1 MLDRYSLIKVES
13 ISDFLLNDKNNI
25 TPIYNA
31 SPTFELPIIDFN
43 LKKIT
48 MTLWGSTSYL
58 SKNKSLAKRLVNL
71 EVSKIKKSN
80 ILLNQ
85 FKYNRCL
92 IPCDGFFF
100 WKKINQKEKIPYY
113 FSFQKDKIMYC
124 IGIKEKYENLTGD
137 SFYYF
142 SFITSISDIQ
152 WRKFT
157 TQIPIIF
164 DSRYLDIWFNRS
176 SSFDKI
182 SSFINPLRFEDFN
195 NFSISPYFE
204 KMSIDDMRV
213 VEPKNNLNQY
223 GNYSLF
229 D

>member
-1 MLDRYSLIKVES
+1 MVDRYSLIKVES
-13 ISDFLLNDKNNI
+13 ISDFLLDDKNNL

-31 SPTFELPIIDFN
+31 SPTFELPIIDLN
-43 LKKIT
+43 LKRIT
-48 MTLWGSTSYL
+48 QTLWGSSSYL

-85 FKYNRCL
+85 FKFNRCL

-100 WKKINQKEKIPYY
+100 WKRINQKEKTPYY
-113 FSFQKDKIMYC
+113 FSFQKDKLMYC
-124 IGIKEKYENLTGD
+124 VGIKEKYEDLSGD

-142 SFITSISDIQ
+142 SFVTSQSVNK

-157 TQIPIIF
+157 NQIPMFF
-164 DSRYLDIWFNRS
+164 DTRYLDIWF
-176 SSFDKI
+176 DKT
-182 SSFINPLRFEDFN
+182 STFKKLNSFINPLRFEDFN

-204 KMSIDDMRV
+204 NMTIDDRRV

>member
-1 MLDRYSLIKVES
+1 MVDRYSLIKVES

-48 MTLWGSTSYL
+48 KTLWGSNSYL

-71 EVSKIKKSN
+71 EISKIKKSN

-124 IGIKEKYENLTGD
+124 LGIKEKYEDLKGD

-142 SFITSISDIQ
+142 SFITSISNIQ

-157 TQIPIIF
+157 TQIPMTF

-204 KMSIDDMRV
+204 KMSIGDMRV